1 MNERNSVAPLD
12 DDGHPGDEEAVAR
25 IPATRRGPEPVE
37 PVGPREPEDEDDED
51 DEDQDDEDED
61 GTPERGSGLR
71 RGGVF
76 RGAFA
81 GLVAGG
87 AGLAVGEL
95 VSVFTGES
103 SSPGVAVGQ
112 WAISETPTWLE
123 QLAIRDF
130 GSHDKRVLLIG
141 VYFVLAVFSAVVGAL
156 ARTRLTLASYLAA
169 AFGVVGMIAA
179 ATRPNASA
187 GYLFPSLLAGL
198 AAVLVLRWLTIL
210 SLADTAPGSDPAD
223 RRRFVLGSL
232 GTAAGALIAGLG
244 AKTWIDSRYDA
255 SAARAS
261 VILPEPETVLPEP
274 PASVH
279 PNVPGLGP
287 FFTPNSQFYRVDTA
301 LTVPQV
307 DPDTWKLTIHGMVDR
322 PFEITFDELLKYAFE
337 EHDLTLTCVSNPVGG
352 SYCGNARWLGT
363 PLAPLLRRA
372 GVQSGSDMIL
382 STSTDGMTI
391 GSPVEATLDGRQ
403 AMLAIAMNGQALP
416 IEHGFPCRM
425 LIPGLYGY
433 VSATKWVT
441 DLQLTTFA
449 DSSAYWTQNGW
460 SPQGPVKT
468 ASRIDVPQSGAT
480 VSAGP
485 VVLAGTA
492 WATHRG
498 IAAVEVQIDNG
509 PWQEATLAT
518 ADTPDT
524 WRQWSYRWANAPRGG
539 HTVAVRATD
548 GTGTLQTSVVQDVVP
563 DGATGYHTINVQV
576 S

>member
-1 MNERNSVAPLD
+1 MSASEQDQND
-12 DDGHPGDEEAVAR
+12 
-25 IPATRRGPEPVE
+25 PEP
-37 PVGPREPEDEDDED
+37 
-51 DEDQDDEDED
+51 
-61 GTPERGSGLR
+61 PERKPSGGSYAARMLR
-71 RGGVF
+71 GVGGWSGVV
-76 RGAFA
+76 RGAIVGVA
-81 GLVAGG
+81 AGG

-95 VSVFTGES
+95 GAVLTGEA

-112 WAISETPTWLE
+112 WAISLTPTWLE
-123 QLAIRDF
+123 QWAIRNF
-130 GSHDKRVLLIG
+130 GTHDKRMLLLG
-141 VYFVLAVFSAVVGAL
+141 VYVVLALVSAAAGVL
-156 ARTRLTLASYLAA
+156 ARRHLTLAGYVAA
-169 AFGVVGMIAA
+169 AFGVVGMVVAVA
-179 ATRPNASA
+179 RPDA
-187 GYLFPSLLAGL
+187 GPSYLFPSLLAGI

-210 SLADTAPGSDPAD
+210 SLQDTDAGGGPAE
-223 RRRFVLGSL
+223 RRRFLASL
-232 GTAAGALIAGLG
+232 VGTALVAAVGGFG
-244 AKTWIDSRYDA
+244 AKAWIDSRYDA
-255 SAARAS
+255 EPAREA
-261 VILPEPETVLPEP
+261 VKLPEPEAVLPEP

-287 FFTPNSQFYRVDTA
+287 FFTPNAQFYRVDTA

-307 DPDTWKLTIHGMVDR
+307 DPDTWKLRIHGMVDR
-322 PFEITFDELLKYAFE
+322 PFEITFEELLKYGFE

-352 SYCGNARWLGT
+352 SLCGNARWLGT

-372 GVQSGSDMIL
+372 GVQAGSDMIL

-391 GSPVEATLDGRQ
+391 GSPVEAVLDGRQ
-403 AMLAIAMNGQALP
+403 AMLAVAMNGEVLP

-441 DLQLTTFA
+441 DINLTTFA
-449 DSSAYWTQNGW
+449 SSSAYWTQNGW

-468 ASRIDVPQSGAT
+468 ASRIDVPNDNAT
-480 VSAGP
+480 VSAGN

-498 IAAVEVQIDNG
+498 IAGVEVQIDSG
-509 PWQEATLAT
+509 PWQTTALAT

-524 WRQWSYRWANAPRGG
+524 WRQWSYTWAGATSGN
-539 HTVAVRATD
+539 HTVKVRATD
-548 GTGTLQTSVVQDVVP
+548 GTGMLQTSAVQDVVP

>member
-1 MNERNSVAPLD
+1 MEPESQPPQR
-12 DDGHPGDEEAVAR
+12 
-25 IPATRRGPEPVE
+25 PEPPSPQPPE
-37 PVGPREPEDEDDED
+37 ASGP
-51 DEDQDDEDED
+51 
-61 GTPERGSGLR
+61 GTGRLGSAA
-71 RGGVF
+71 
-76 RGAFA
+76 RGALA

-95 VSVFTGES
+95 VSVLTGEAA
-103 SSPGVAVGQ
+103 SPGVAVGQ
-112 WAISETPTWLE
+112 WAIGRTPTFVE
-123 QLAIRDF
+123 QWAIRNF
-130 GSHDKRVLLIG
+130 GTHDKRVLLIG
-141 VYFVLAVFSAVVGAL
+141 VYVLLALFSAAVGVLA
-156 ARTRLTLASYLAA
+156 RRHLTVASYAAA
-169 AFGVVGMIAA
+169 AFGIVGMIAA
-179 ATRPNASA
+179 ATRPNANA

-210 SLADTAPGSDPAD
+210 SLADTKAGADPAD

-232 GTAAGALIAGLG
+232 GTALGALIAGLG
-244 AKTWIDSRYDA
+244 AKTWIDSRYSA
-255 SAARAS
+255 SAARAA
-261 VILPEPETVLPEP
+261 VVLPKPESVLAEP

-287 FFTPNSQFYRVDTA
+287 FFTPNAQFYRVDTA
-301 LTVPQV
+301 LTIPQV

-322 PFEITFDELLKYAFE
+322 PFEITFEELLTYAFE

-372 GVQSGSDMIL
+372 GVQSGADMIL

-391 GSPVEATLDGRQ
+391 GSPVEATLDGRA
-403 AMLAIAMNGQALP
+403 AMLAVAMNGEVLP

-449 DSSAYWTQNGW
+449 SSSAYWTQNGW

-468 ASRIDVPQSGAT
+468 ASRIDVPQSNAT
-480 VSAGP
+480 VPAGT

-498 IAAVEVQIDNG
+498 VAAVEVQIDDG
-509 PWQEATLAT
+509 PWLETALAT

-524 WRQWSYRWANAPRGG
+524 WRQWSYRWNGAAQGN
-539 HTVAVRATD
+539 HTVKVRATD
-548 GTGTLQTSVVQDVVP
+548 GTGALQTSAVQDVVP